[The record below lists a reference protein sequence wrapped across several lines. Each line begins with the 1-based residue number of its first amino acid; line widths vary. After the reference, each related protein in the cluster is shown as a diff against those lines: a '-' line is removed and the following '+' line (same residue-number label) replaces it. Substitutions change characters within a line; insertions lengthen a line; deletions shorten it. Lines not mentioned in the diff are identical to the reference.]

1 MWPADRPK
9 HVQNHNSYSLED
21 SLKQFEDICGNCKN
35 TKTLEFG
42 SVSVKV
48 CCKDE
53 QAISVGIYFGSIING
68 GYQTFNV
75 PKYSHKMCETGL
87 EMKK

>member
-21 SLKQFEDICGNCKN
+21 SLKQFEDTCGNCKN
-35 TKTLEFG
+35 HNIIVKDNVKIIYCNKTD
-42 SVSVKV
+42 KP
-48 CCKDE
+48 
-53 QAISVGIYFGSIING
+53 ISIIINNEIRLKEG
-68 GYQTFNV
+68 EWRYNLSNF
-75 PKYSHKMCETGL
+75 YDKMCETGL